1 MKFNIKNLYNNIQKL
16 PKKVIFCKKCTVS
29 NQRPRITFNT
39 MGVCSACEWSEEKHN
54 LVNWKER
61 ERELKDLLDKF
72 RSRNGKYDVIVPG
85 SGGKDSFLV
94 AHELKHRYKMNP
106 ITITFKPFEWTE
118 VGLRNF
124 LKFTKMGIPNILIRP
139 NNKLHRALARTGM
152 NFLGDPWQPFEY
164 GQTNLPFKYSEILKI
179 KLCFYGENG
188 ELEYGGSSALKNI
201 SQKKPESFKSHY
213 QKGVNIEKLINL
225 ALDYKLVDKSDYAK
239 EHLEFYKLL
248 PLDRIKKNK
257 TELHWFSYFRKWIPQ
272 ENFYHAFKYYDFE
285 LNDFGRT
292 EQTYTKY
299 ASLDDKLDGFHFY
312 FSYLKFGLGRATRDA
327 MQDIRNYHITREE
340 GIRLVKRFDHEFP
353 KRHFKWML
361 RYLSITEK
369 NFYQICD
376 YYRSIS
382 NVWKKNNGRWE
393 LKYKIYK

>member
-1 MKFNIKNLYNNIQKL
+1 MKFDIKNLDKNIQRL

-61 ERELKDLLDKF
+61 ERELKDLLDRF

-164 GQTNLPFKYSEILKI
+164 GQTNLPFKYSI
-179 KLCFYGENG
+179 
-188 ELEYGGSSALKNI
+188 SSR
-201 SQKKPESFKSHY
+201 
-213 QKGVNIEKLINL
+213 V
-225 ALDYKLVDKSDYAK
+225 
-239 EHLEFYKLL
+239 
-248 PLDRIKKNK
+248 
-257 TELHWFSYFRKWIPQ
+257 
-272 ENFYHAFKYYDFE
+272 
-285 LNDFGRT
+285 
-292 EQTYTKY
+292 
-299 ASLDDKLDGFHFY
+299 
-312 FSYLKFGLGRATRDA
+312 
-327 MQDIRNYHITREE
+327 
-340 GIRLVKRFDHEFP
+340 
-353 KRHFKWML
+353 
-361 RYLSITEK
+361 
-369 NFYQICD
+369 
-376 YYRSIS
+376 
-382 NVWKKNNGRWE
+382 
-393 LKYKIYK
+393 

>member
-1 MKFNIKNLYNNIQKL
+1 MKFNIKNLDINIQKL

-29 NQRPRITFNT
+29 NQRPRITFNNK
-39 MGVCSACEWSEEKHN
+39 GVCSACVWSDEKHN
-54 LVNWKER
+54 HVDWNER
-61 ERELKDLLDKF
+61 EKELIDLLDRF
-72 RSRNGKYDVIVPG
+72 RSRKGDYDVIVPG

-118 VGLRNF
+118 VGFRNYV
-124 LKFTKMGIPNILIRP
+124 KFTNMGIPNILISP
-139 NNKLHRALARTGM
+139 NYKLHKALSRAGM

-164 GQTNLPFKYSEILKI
+164 GQTNLPFKFSELLKI

-188 ELEYGGSSALKNI
+188 ELEYGGSEKLKNI

-213 QKGVNIEKLINL
+213 QKGLNIEKLINL
-225 ALDYKLVDKSDYAK
+225 ALDYKLIDRDDFSKQD
-239 EHLEFYKLL
+239 LNFYKLL
-248 PLDRIKKNK
+248 SLEKIKKNK

-272 ENFYHAFKYYDFE
+272 ENFYHAFKNYDFE
-285 LNDFGRT
+285 LNDYGRT

-327 MQDIRNYHITREE
+327 MQDIRNFHITRDE

-353 KRHFKWML
+353 IRHYKWML
-361 RYLSITEK
+361 NYLDLTDNDFNE
-369 NFYQICD
+369 ICN

-382 NVWKKNNGRWE
+382 NVWKKINGKWK
-393 LKYKIYK
+393 LKYKIY